1 MNKYILGSILFVLAC
16 LTGCDDSNDPFEGT
30 DNFITSFTL
39 KQGDQSLV
47 ASFRGDTIV
56 MNIPEEVI
64 LSDVKAQVV
73 CSENA
78 TIKPDPATVY
88 NWEEEMFFTV
98 TSLSGQSRKYL
109 YTPRRSSVPETG
121 IILLNTQE
129 ELDAFGAKG
138 ISYLD
143 GSLIIGQQLGTDSI
157 KSLQHCQP

>member
-64 LSDVKAQVV
+64 LSDVKAH
-73 CSENA
+73 NRMA
-78 TIKPDPATVY
+78 VY
-88 NWEEEMFFTV
+88 
-98 TSLSGQSRKYL
+98 SGRLSNRMQN
-109 YTPRRSSVPETG
+109 P
-121 IILLNTQE
+121 
-129 ELDAFGAKG
+129 
-138 ISYLD
+138 
-143 GSLIIGQQLGTDSI
+143 
-157 KSLQHCQP
+157 

>member
-98 TSLSGQSRKYL
+98 TSLSGQSDRKSTRL
-109 YTPRRSSVPETG
+109 NSS
-121 IILLNTQE
+121 
-129 ELDAFGAKG
+129 
-138 ISYLD
+138 
-143 GSLIIGQQLGTDSI
+143 
-157 KSLQHCQP
+157 H